1 MLPAFTSYTHVIKF
15 KCGKRRDL
23 LPGELAW
30 MLKSDLLLP
39 IPVTKGCTG
48 CTCQVLGVAVQQCVP
63 NAEECPTTTVKALTI
78 SKMLAKILETI
89 KLRLMMD
96 IIWSNMIPVFH
107 FSYEIFSFILTDQE
121 VITFAPYFFDIQ

>member
-1 MLPAFTSYTHVIKF
+1 
-15 KCGKRRDL
+15 
-23 LPGELAW
+23 
-30 MLKSDLLLP
+30 
-39 IPVTKGCTG
+39 
-48 CTCQVLGVAVQQCVP
+48 
-63 NAEECPTTTVKALTI
+63 
-78 SKMLAKILETI
+78 MLAKILETI